1 MSLKKKRIQI
11 RNSNSTYCQTEMS
24 GFRGFSE
31 NQIQHGEKE
40 EVTLKTSKGACIIIL
55 LFITITYI

>member
-1 MSLKKKRIQI
+1 
-11 RNSNSTYCQTEMS
+11 MS